1 MYPVKKEPQEKKKK
15 DQRRLLSALPL
26 VRSCLQP
33 SRAWVSCLPSPTAHS
48 TPLGRED
55 GMESLRI
62 DKPSLRYRESLPRV
76 TRTDYHSGILLS
88 AIPGSSPNPLSNL
101 RQACRSISP
110 FHPYSDVFQNISQKG
125 GSNISVT
132 PTTWPKAI
140 VFRVIN
146 FKDQNSGHYFQM

>member
-1 MYPVKKEPQEKKKK
+1 MTRMYPVKKEPQEKKKK

-48 TPLGRED
+48 TPLGREG

-110 FHPYSDVFQNISQKG
+110 FHPYSDAFPEHKPERRQQYIGDSHHLAQG
-125 GSNISVT
+125 YSV
-132 PTTWPKAI
+132 PS
-140 VFRVIN
+140 
-146 FKDQNSGHYFQM
+146 D